1 MCRKILSFKFNRTM
15 SVFPGSSIP
24 PLDTRTPKHVKGK
37 VVGKGSENSLSIL
50 LLPFLYRGETT
61 QCTGG

>member
-1 MCRKILSFKFNRTM
+1 MSRKILNFKFNRTM
-15 SVFPGSSIP
+15 CVFPGSSIP
-24 PLDTRTPKHVKGK
+24 PLDTWTSKRVKGK

-50 LLPFLYRGETT
+50 LLPLLYRRETT